1 MGIDTGRD
9 LRYNGCRAS
18 LRAGTGLY
26 QRVERETGMVEFS
39 RSDNLEREPCDRRWT
54 VSGWAV
60 TSRMAGLLRL
70 LDDSFSLPGVQPA
83 CLYA

>member
-1 MGIDTGRD
+1 MF
-9 LRYNGCRAS
+9 
-18 LRAGTGLY
+18 
-26 QRVERETGMVEFS
+26 ETS
-39 RSDNLEREPCDRRWT
+39 RSHNLEREPCDRRWT

-70 LDDSFSLPGVQPA
+70 LDDSFSLPGHQPV